1 MDKLIINFPG
11 RLIFGNGTTDQFIED
26 FIELGKK
33 RIFILTTPYIQDTID
48 KVVGSFKKNG
58 IAVLVDD
65 SIDEEPAIDTF
76 NRLLNSAEE
85 FNADSVA
92 GIGGGSV
99 LDVAKLVAALFK
111 SDQKIN
117 DVFGINLLK
126 QRKLHLT
133 CLPSTSGTGSEVS
146 PNAILLDPSD
156 ALKKGIVSPF
166 LVPDASYI
174 DPLLTH
180 SVPPAV
186 TAATGIDAM
195 IHCLEAYT
203 NKFAHP
209 TMDMFA
215 IKGVKMISDN
225 IVAAFENGEDEKARE
240 MVSLGSVY
248 GGLCLGPV
256 NTAAVHALSYPL
268 GGEFHITHGVS
279 NAVLLPPVFRFNL
292 ESSLKRHA
300 DIAVAMGAEKMG
312 SDSETANKALDI
324 LDDIYEK
331 CSLPKKISDLGVPRD
346 AIPGL
351 ADSAMKVT
359 RLLKNNPRPVTRE
372 DAIEIYNQAF

>member
-1 MDKLIINFPG
+1 MERLIINFPR
-11 RLIFGNGTTDQFIED
+11 RLIFGNGCTGSFIED
-26 FIELGKK
+26 FIEMGKK
-33 RIFILTTPYIQDTID
+33 RTFILTTPYIQNTID
-48 KVVGSFKKNG
+48 KVVGSFEKSG
-58 IAVLVDD
+58 ISVLVDD
-65 SIDEEPAIDTF
+65 SIDAEPTIDTF
-76 NRLLNSAEE
+76 NDLLKAAEE
-85 FNADSVA
+85 FNADSVV

-111 SDQKIN
+111 SDQTIN
-117 DVFGINLLK
+117 DVIGINLLK
-126 QRKLHLT
+126 QRNLHLT

-174 DPLLTH
+174 DPVLTY

-215 IKGVKMISDN
+215 IKGVKMISHN
-225 IVAAFENGEDEKARE
+225 LAAAYENGEDTRARE
-240 MVSLGSVY
+240 LVALGSVY

-292 ESSLKRHA
+292 ESSVKKHA
-300 DIAVAMGAEKMG
+300 DIAVAMGAERG
-312 SDSETANKALDI
+312 DSELETAGKALEI
-324 LDDIYEK
+324 LDDLYDK
-331 CSLPKKISDLGVPRD
+331 CSVPNKISDLGVPRD
-346 AIPGL
+346 AIQGL

-359 RLLKNNPRPVTRE
+359 RLLKNNPRPVTRQ
-372 DAIEIYNQAF
+372 DALDIYNQAY